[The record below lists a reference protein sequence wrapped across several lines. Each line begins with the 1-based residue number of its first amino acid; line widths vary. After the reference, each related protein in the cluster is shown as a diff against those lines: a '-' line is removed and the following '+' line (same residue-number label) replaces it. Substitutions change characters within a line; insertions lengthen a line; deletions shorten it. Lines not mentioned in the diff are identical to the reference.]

1 MNLKIIGSAIAVVIL
16 LIASLVALVFVGILP
31 NPLIGLLLDPPEH
44 SARYYPRDTIAYGWL
59 TLYPEDGQLDQ
70 MVDLF
75 ERFDELPE
83 MQDRLDDLQDDVED
97 ESGFEFEEEL
107 EKWIG
112 ADISVG
118 LLEENNDPVGVMTVS
133 VRDFGN
139 ALVFMEDWT
148 DHLEDEEG
156 FRFDLDNAGG
166 AWIWTDENRDLSF
179 ALTEEVLLVVV
190 ADDPEDPQEDML
202 DLVMG
207 GSDRSLAETEEFKAA
222 RQEFSNRRFTSAFVD
237 IEELLDLLEDSDL
250 VSEEVYDFAAVSDSA
265 DLPRW
270 AALSAQWIDR
280 GLVLEA
286 ILPNTEDFGD
296 DLQVLDGPAELVPVE
311 TVAIL
316 ATTFDPDLNNWREQ
330 LEEYDTDGGSYFVND
345 IYDELYWEVDQ
356 HRTDPLRRKANPDM
370 ADVLDLLLELVEAY
384 TDVDLERDF
393 MEYLDGKFL
402 MSVEEFDAASI
413 EEDPLEETVNAVAM
427 LSYLPEAEA
436 QLGETLED
444 FSDFLEDEAPI
455 DVDSEDVGAD
465 NDAEIFRAD
474 LFGIETDY
482 APGYVLND
490 GYLVFG
496 TTEDALENAV
506 AAQAGYEENLA
517 SLDEYQRAVGALPGD
532 SQLLVWLDLQRI
544 VAELDAED
552 MDMTDDDFE
561 ALEESL
567 GSLAIVSSVNEELI
581 RVGLAI
587 TFFPE

>member
-1 MNLKIIGSAIAVVIL
+1 
-16 LIASLVALVFVGILP
+16 
-31 NPLIGLLLDPPEH
+31 
-44 SARYYPRDTIAYGWL
+44 
-59 TLYPEDGQLDQ
+59 
-70 MVDLF
+70 
-75 ERFDELPE
+75 
-83 MQDRLDDLQDDVED
+83 
-97 ESGFEFEEEL
+97 
-107 EKWIG
+107 
-112 ADISVG
+112 
-118 LLEENNDPVGVMTVS
+118 
-133 VRDFGN
+133 
-139 ALVFMEDWT
+139 
-148 DHLEDEEG
+148 
-156 FRFDLDNAGG
+156 
-166 AWIWTDENRDLSF
+166 
-179 ALTEEVLLVVV
+179 
-190 ADDPEDPQEDML
+190 
-202 DLVMG
+202 
-207 GSDRSLAETEEFKAA
+207 
-222 RQEFSNRRFTSAFVD
+222 
-237 IEELLDLLEDSDL
+237 
-250 VSEEVYDFAAVSDSA
+250 
-265 DLPRW
+265 
-270 AALSAQWIDR
+270 
-280 GLVLEA
+280 
-286 ILPNTEDFGD
+286 
-296 DLQVLDGPAELVPVE
+296 
-311 TVAIL
+311 
-316 ATTFDPDLNNWREQ
+316 
-330 LEEYDTDGGSYFVND
+330 
-345 IYDELYWEVDQ
+345 
-356 HRTDPLRRKANPDM
+356 M